1 MAELAPKML
10 GQLFEFPWI
19 LTREKKKSQTFY
31 FHSNSIGKSHPSFC
45 VPVVIQF
52 YGSIISPHANI
63 PTHNI
68 FTYLLLLTESELLPM
83 LILLLLRILLY
94 IPRRRIAGM

>member
-1 MAELAPKML
+1 ML

-19 LTREKKKSQTFY
+19 LTREKKNLRLY

-45 VPVVIQF
+45 LPVVIQF
-52 YGSIISPHANI
+52 YGSVISPHANI
-63 PTHNI
+63 PTRNVFI
-68 FTYLLLLTESELLPM
+68 YLLLLTESELLPM
-83 LILLLLRILLY
+83 LILVLLRILLY